1 MQLSAQVECGKFFKA
16 DRGTLTFNDGQL
28 RFEAD
33 GRVFFDIPLTSAERI
48 IWHWYSFSAAFE
60 VTTGGQSYFLSFIP
74 RAATLGTWY
83 NGLVVG
89 RRWRAAMEGIPTQYR
104 PPIAARVFVIVIRIA
119 RIFIVGCFALLCL
132 GAALEPASSLFSRIM
147 GGAGAIAL
155 AIYCLALA
163 VQGIKAIATAMRTKE

>member
-1 MQLSAQVECGKFFKA
+1 MHLTAPVECGKFFKA

-33 GRVFFDIPLTSAERI
+33 GRVLLDVPLTSAERI
-48 IWHWYSFSAAFE
+48 IWHWYSLSAAFE
-60 VTTGGQSYFLSFIP
+60 ITTGGQSYFLSFIP

-119 RIFIVGCFALLCL
+119 RIFIMGCFALLSL
-132 GAALEPASSLFSRIM
+132 GVALEPEASLFSRIL
-147 GGAGAIAL
+147 GGAGAAAL
-155 AIYCLALA
+155 SICFLILLGNGLKAALR
-163 VQGIKAIATAMRTKE
+163 ATWDKK